1 MYDILKVCIFQLR
14 NTYGVNRIIFF
25 LIQFF
30 FNASLIIRKKRKRKR
45 NQQFLHEKPPIKSPK
60 CHINVKKSHGKRL

>member
-14 NTYGVNRIIFF
+14 NTYRVNRIIFF

-30 FNASLIIRKKRKRKR
+30 FNSSLIIRKKRKR

-60 CHINVKKSHGKRL
+60 YHINVKKSHGKRL